1 MKGFLLRSKRYLTS
15 DLLFLG
21 LLLCTASISFAQAGY
36 YFQEKA
42 PVGNNPNAPLILLL
56 HGMGADEKDLWFIAD
71 KLPSHCRVVSL
82 RAPHNHEGGGYR
94 WFRIQYTHEGKV
106 IDYNQALQSRQMI
119 INFLE
124 SFQQK
129 NGYQPTGIYVIGFS
143 QGAMMGFTLLSGL
156 PNVLGH
162 ISLGGLI
169 FPELLNEFKP
179 HILANKNVFIGH
191 GSRDFIVPVEE
202 ARKARQILQEAGI
215 KPSYNE
221 YPVGHQIT
229 PDMLS
234 ALLLWLQQ
242 KIKK

>member
-1 MKGFLLRSKRYLTS
+1 M
-15 DLLFLG
+15 LF
-21 LLLCTASISFAQAGY
+21 CAASLAFAQTGY

-42 PVGNNPNAPLILLL
+42 PPGNNPNAPLILLL
-56 HGMGADEKDLWFIAD
+56 HGMGADEKDLWFITD
-71 KLPSHCRVVSL
+71 KLPPHCRVVSL
-82 RAPHNHEGGGYR
+82 RAPHKHEGGGYR
-94 WFRIQYTHEGKV
+94 WFRIEYANEGKV
-106 IDYNQALQSRQMI
+106 MDYNQALQSRQNI
-119 INFLE
+119 IHFLE

-129 NGYQPTGIYVIGFS
+129 NGYQPAGIYVIGFS

-162 ISLGGLI
+162 ASLGGLI
-169 FPELLNEFKP
+169 FPGLLNEFKP

-191 GSRDFIVPVEE
+191 GVQDVIVPVEE
-202 ARKARQILQEAGI
+202 ARKARQILQEAGL

-221 YPVGHQIT
+221 YAAGHQIT

>member
-1 MKGFLLRSKRYLTS
+1 MKVFGLRSKRYIRS
-15 DLLFLG
+15 GLLFLG
-21 LLLCTASISFAQAGY
+21 LFWSVVSIAFTQTEY
-36 YFQEKA
+36 YFQEKTPA
-42 PVGNNPNAPLILLL
+42 GNNPNAPLVLLL
-56 HGMGADEKDLWFIAD
+56 HGMGADEKDLWFMAD
-71 KLPSHCRVVSL
+71 KLPSYCRVVSL
-82 RAPHNHEGGGYR
+82 RAPYKHEGGGYR

-106 IDYNQALQSRQMI
+106 MDYNQALQSRQTI
-119 INFLE
+119 IDFLE

-129 NGYQPTGIYVIGFS
+129 NGYQPAGIYVIGFS

-162 ISLGGLI
+162 VSLGGLI

-179 HILANKNVFIGH
+179 QALAHKNVFIGH
-191 GSRDFIVPVEE
+191 GSRDAIVPVEE
-202 ARKARQILQEAGI
+202 ARKARQILQQAGI

-221 YPVGHQIT
+221 YIAGHQIT